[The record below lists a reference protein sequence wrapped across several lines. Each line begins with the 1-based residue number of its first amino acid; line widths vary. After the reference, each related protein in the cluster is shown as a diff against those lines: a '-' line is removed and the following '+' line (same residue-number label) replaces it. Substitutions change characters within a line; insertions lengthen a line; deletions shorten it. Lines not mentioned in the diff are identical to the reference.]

1 MSVVWRFA
9 HLENAMDRALYTAMT
24 GAKNNMLAQTNHAN
38 NLANANTQG
47 FRADFAQ
54 ARSMAIYDGPGLP
67 SRVFSM
73 VESPATDFRPGALQE
88 TGRDL
93 DIAING
99 EGFFAVQAPDGTEAY
114 SRNGTLNIDVNGI
127 LRNGK
132 GLPVVGNGG
141 LIAIPPAEKITIAL
155 DGTISAVLVGQGVE
169 QPVVVDQIK
178 MVTVDSR
185 ELEKF
190 EDGLIR
196 LRDGGKDGETI
207 PTDPNMQ
214 LVSGFLETSNVNTV
228 DEFTNMLSLSR
239 QYEMQIKMITT
250 VKENSESSAQ
260 LLRMS

>member
-1 MSVVWRFA
+1 
-9 HLENAMDRALYTAMT
+9 MDRALYTAMT
-24 GAKNNMLAQTNHAN
+24 GAKNNMLAQASHAN

-73 VESPATDFRPGALQE
+73 VENPGTDFRPGAVQE
-88 TGRDL
+88 TGREL

-114 SRNGTLNIDVNGI
+114 SRDGGLNIDVNGV
-127 LRNGK
+127 LRNSK
-132 GLPVVGNGG
+132 GLPVVGTGG
-141 LIAIPPAEKITIAL
+141 PIALPPAEKIEIAE
-155 DGTISAVLVGQGVE
+155 DGTISAVLLGQGVD
-169 QPVVVDQIK
+169 QPVVIDRIK
-178 MVTVDSR
+178 MVSVDSR
-185 ELEKF
+185 TLEKF

-196 LRDGGKDGETI
+196 LREGGKDGEVI
-207 PTDPNMQ
+207 APDPNMK

-239 QYEMQIKMITT
+239 QYEIQIKMMTT
-250 VKENSESSAQ
+250 VKENSESSSQ